1 MKNIYDEIVS
11 KVPSLQKGMVW
22 CHSCGKSQKV
32 DSAKCLASGWPKH
45 CGSTMSLDKPR
56 GR

>member
-1 MKNIYDEIVS
+1 MKNLYDEIVS